1 MYEKFFGMT
10 ATPFAR
16 GIPTENLFQNDE
28 VNEIH
33 ERLLHIAR
41 FQEFGIL
48 VGDSGAGKTTALR
61 RLYNALK
68 SPDYT
73 VLYIADS
80 NLTPTFF
87 YTSLLEQLG
96 VDTHYYKKNAR
107 RVLHHEI
114 MAMRAMDRKKLVV
127 IVDEGQLLSNKM
139 LEEIRFLLN
148 FNMDSENPLAL
159 IISGQ
164 TELWERLKTQ
174 ACRAIKDRIDVTCF
188 LTAYDYS
195 QVKAYIEKQLLYA
208 GKQGPIFSE
217 DAIKAIYTFSNGVPR
232 KVNRVC
238 KQSLIY
244 AYQNR
249 LQIVDDKMVKLVL
262 DSEVC

>member
-1 MYEKFFGMT
+1 MYEKFFNMT
-10 ATPFAR
+10 ATPFTR
-16 GIPTENLFQNDE
+16 GIPTSSLYNDND

-33 ERLLHIAR
+33 ERLLHIAKN
-41 FQEFGIL
+41 QAFGIL
-48 VGDSGAGKTTALR
+48 IGDSGAGKTTALR
-61 RLYNALK
+61 RLYDELHT
-68 SPDYT
+68 PEYT

-114 MAMRAMDRKKLVV
+114 MAMRAMDKKKLVV
-127 IVDEGQLLSNKM
+127 IVDEGQLLNYKM

-164 TELWERLKTQ
+164 TELWEKLKTQ
-174 ACRAIKDRIDVTCF
+174 ACRAIKDRVEVACF

-195 QVKAYIEKQLLYA
+195 QVKEYINKQLLYA
-208 GKQGPIFSE
+208 GRQSPIFSE
-217 DAIKAIYTFSNGVPR
+217 DAIKAIYEFSNGVPR

-238 KQSLIY
+238 TQALIY

-249 LQIVDDKMVKLVL
+249 LQIVDDRMVKLVL
-262 DSEVC
+262 ESEVC

>member
-1 MYEKFFGMT
+1 MYKNFFGMT
-10 ATPFAR
+10 STPFTR
-16 GIPTENLFQNDE
+16 GIPAEELFRNDD
-28 VNEIH
+28 VDEIN

-41 FQEFGIL
+41 CQEFGVL

-61 RLYNALK
+61 RLCNELR
-68 SPDYT
+68 SPDYI

-114 MAMRAMDRKKLVV
+114 MAMRAMDKKKLVV

-164 TELWERLKTQ
+164 TELWEKLKTQ
-174 ACRAIKDRIDVTCF
+174 ACRAIKDRIDVACF

-195 QVKAYIEKQLLYA
+195 QVKEYIARQLKYA
-208 GKQGPIFSE
+208 GHDAPIFSE
-217 DAIKAIYTFSNGVPR
+217 DAMKAIYTFSNGVPR
-232 KVNRVC
+232 KINRVC
-238 KQSLIY
+238 TQSLIY

-249 LQIVDDKMVKLVL
+249 LQIVDERMISLVL
-262 DSEVC
+262 ESEVC